1 MKAFLFLMAIIIVG
15 ALNWLIIG
23 LLNVNVLERIF
34 GANSFIP
41 RIVYVIVGISALA
54 LMFQRDTYLPF
65 LGPTVLPCSLIPER
79 IPEGAD
85 TSVQVNVT
93 PGAKVLYW
101 AAEPSSEGLKKINDW
116 RGAYLKFMNAGVVTA
131 TKDGVATLYVKN
143 PQPYTV
149 PWKGRLEPHVHYRVC
164 GQNGMMERIET
175 VYMSDGRVEPFTGSE

>member
-1 MKAFLFLMAIIIVG
+1 MGFLFLMAIIILG
-15 ALNWLIIG
+15 ALNWLTIG
-23 LLNVNVLERIF
+23 LLNINVLERIF
-34 GANSFIP
+34 GEKSMVP
-41 RIVYVIVGISALA
+41 RIVYIIVGISALA
-54 LMFQRDTYLPF
+54 IMFHRDTYLPF
-65 LGPTVLPCSLIPER
+65 LGQTVVPCSLIPER

-85 TSVQVNVT
+85 TNIQVHVA

-101 AAEPSSEGLKKINDW
+101 AAEPASEGLKKINDW

-131 TKDGVATLYVKN
+131 NKDGVATLYMKN

-175 VYMSDGRVEPFTGSE
+175 VYMSDGRVEAFTGSE